1 MLRNDGE
8 YRFYIIKHKY
18 KKKGEWADSGECR
31 QWLFRKKMNINERRD
46 LVKKHDKNF
55 IPFSASGRCWQETGV
70 HGAYHKMD
78 ALKILNIIT
87 DLNPEHTFAI
97 FVVNIKQTT
106 DFITQMVCE
115 I

>member
-1 MLRNDGE
+1 MLRNDGD

-18 KKKGEWADSGECR
+18 KKKGEWADSGDCWHWVVR
-31 QWLFRKKMNINERRD
+31 QDMNIDIRID
-46 LVKKHDKNF
+46 LHEKHVKDLT
-55 IPFSASGRCWQETGV
+55 PFSSSGRCWQETGV